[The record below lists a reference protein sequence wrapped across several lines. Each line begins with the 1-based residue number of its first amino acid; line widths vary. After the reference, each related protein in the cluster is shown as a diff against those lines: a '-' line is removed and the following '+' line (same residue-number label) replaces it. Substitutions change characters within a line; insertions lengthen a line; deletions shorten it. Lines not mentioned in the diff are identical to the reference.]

1 MTTNYRDGQR
11 HQIGPI
17 ALQFNGLNEWG
28 PSGTATI
35 AAREGVVFKLGWLEA
50 EAIGHAIAPTAELWT
65 AKENDMELQPET
77 GEMRGWL
84 RLDLTS
90 DPSKL
95 GNLTGW
101 ADKHFFVS
109 RLVTGAGQ
117 GQVVRPVLNYRTTDY
132 HRAAFRVVGGPAR
145 QDTRRE
151 FIEVAEV
158 FARSRNPAL
167 PTSWGASMLARF
179 DAADAAYQ
187 VIAAQRAEIE
197 DGDRPAT
204 IATTRHIETR
214 SGGAAR

>member
-1 MTTNYRDGQR
+1 MTIKGDYMTTNYRDGQG

-17 ALQFNGLNEWG
+17 VLQFTGLNEWG
-28 PSGTATI
+28 PSGVATI
-35 AAREGVVFKLGWLEA
+35 AAREGVDFKLGWLEA
-50 EAIGHAIAPTAELWT
+50 EAIAHSIAPTADLWT

-109 RLVTGAGQ
+109 RLVTGAGH

-132 HRAAFRVVGGPAR
+132 NRAAFRVVGGPAR
-145 QDTRRE
+145 QDSRRE
-151 FIEVAEV
+151 FIEVAGV
-158 FARSRNPAL
+158 FARSRNPDL
-167 PTSWGASMLARF
+167 PSNWEASMLARF
-179 DAADAAYQ
+179 EAADAAHEE
-187 VIAAQRAEIE
+187 IAAQRRRIDSE
-197 DGDRPAT
+197 DEPGTLGD
-204 IATTRHIETR
+204 
-214 SGGAAR
+214 AA